1 MDKFDFLD
9 GLLEDIDSAGL
20 RRRLV
25 RVDGAQG
32 PVVRVDGE
40 EKVLFCSNNYL
51 NIAGDAKVAE
61 MIADAVNRHGYGASA
76 SRLVCGTMAEHVAV
90 EREFAEFLGKEAAL
104 MLPSGWT
111 ANEAVLRTLPQRGDI
126 VLVDKL
132 DHASI
137 IDGVRGSEAEF
148 RTYRRDGL
156 GRLEKYLADGRY
168 ERKWIVTESV
178 FSMDGDTA
186 DLKELV
192 RLKEKYG
199 AILVV
204 DEAHAFGCMGENGKG
219 LAEEANLLERID
231 IVIVPLGKAVAANG
245 GIVASKRNV
254 IEYLIN
260 RARAFVYTT
269 APSPVGCAAV
279 RAGLRIIQD
288 EPARRQRLRQKA
300 AYLRE
305 KLTAMG
311 LDTAASTTH
320 IVPVIIGTAD
330 EAVRVS
336 QELFERGYFVSAI
349 RPPTVSDGT
358 ARLRISVQCE
368 HTTEQIDGLIG
379 AIKEILPPATQ

>member
-25 RVDGAQG
+25 RIDGAQG
-32 PVVRVDGE
+32 PVVRVNGE

-51 NIAGDAKVAE
+51 NIAGDKRVAE
-61 MIADAVNRHGYGASA
+61 AVAKTADKYGYGASA

-137 IDGVRGSEAEF
+137 IDGVRGGDAEF

-156 GRLEKYLADGRY
+156 DRLEKYLADGRY

-204 DEAHAFGCMGENGKG
+204 DEAHAFGCLGENGKG
-219 LAEEANLLERID
+219 LAEETGVLERID

-269 APSPVGCAAV
+269 APSPVGCSAV
-279 RAGLRIIQD
+279 RAGLGIIRD
-288 EPARRQRLRQKA
+288 EPVRRERLRDKA

-311 LDTAASTTH
+311 LGTAASTTH

-336 QELFERGYFVSAI
+336 RDLFERGYFVSAI
-349 RPPTVSDGT
+349 RPPTVPDGT

-368 HTTEQIDGLIG
+368 HTTEQIDGLVI
-379 AIKEILPPATQ
+379 AIKEILL